1 MAATTMATAAG
12 AVVLLYYVLSRRLT
26 GKEGEEEESGDYSKA
41 ASRSVKRRLSRR
53 PAQAPATW
61 LETISTLC
69 ETLRFTYSETL
80 GKWPIGDLAFG
91 INFLIRRQ
99 GNAPVASV
107 YAGESCLQ
115 LKGDEII
122 AQLYHY
128 LRLVTLCM
136 LFSKKPFPVFLES
149 AGYSQEDVLL
159 QKPKAGL
166 LKPAFTIIRDRN
178 LNCFLLLI
186 RGTHSIKDTLTA
198 ATGAVV
204 PFHHSVLD
212 DGGVS
217 NLVLGYAHCG
227 MVAAARWIAKLSM
240 PFLVKALEENPEY
253 EIKIVGHS
261 LGGGTAALL
270 TYILREQK
278 ELSSSTC
285 VTFAPGVFLFA
296 AVADLYLKVGR
307 FTFPPIMNE
316 FKHHYNLRFGPP
328 IRSQK
333 LSELAKLR
341 QIGSVTYYQEKFEQ
355 LVLRVGAL
363 TQSQKVELYISGL
376 ADNIAIEVELH
387 NPPALATTMSLSRFY
402 ERQEQSIRSQLLDA
416 GRLKTTDFSPQQH
429 ARFVKK
435 LTKSEMEQRRLKG
448 FCFNWAELLIRVHQ
462 CKKLFWTDFIDDEE
476 EFAEKGKYHYFPH
489 LALEDKR
496 DLKEGSN
503 VSTPFSLSTV
513 YCRKIKSKS
522 RLF

>member
-1 MAATTMATAAG
+1 M
-12 AVVLLYYVLSRRLT
+12 
-26 GKEGEEEESGDYSKA
+26 
-41 ASRSVKRRLSRR
+41 
-53 PAQAPATW
+53 
-61 LETISTLC
+61 
-69 ETLRFTYSETL
+69 
-80 GKWPIGDLAFG
+80 
-91 INFLIRRQ
+91 
-99 GNAPVASV
+99 
-107 YAGESCLQ
+107 
-115 LKGDEII
+115 
-122 AQLYHY
+122 
-128 LRLVTLCM
+128 
-136 LFSKKPFPVFLES
+136 
-149 AGYSQEDVLL
+149 
-159 QKPKAGL
+159 
-166 LKPAFTIIRDRN
+166 
-178 LNCFLLLI
+178 
-186 RGTHSIKDTLTA
+186 
-198 ATGAVV
+198 
-204 PFHHSVLD
+204 
-212 DGGVS
+212 
-217 NLVLGYAHCG
+217 
-227 MVAAARWIAKLSM
+227 
-240 PFLVKALEENPEY
+240 
-253 EIKIVGHS
+253 
-261 LGGGTAALL
+261 
-270 TYILREQK
+270 
-278 ELSSSTC
+278 
-285 VTFAPGVFLFA
+285 
-296 AVADLYLKVGR
+296 
-307 FTFPPIMNE
+307 
-316 FKHHYNLRFGPP
+316 
-328 IRSQK
+328 
-333 LSELAKLR
+333 
-341 QIGSVTYYQEKFEQ
+341 TYYQEKFEQ